1 MSGQLRIQRSFSID
15 HSLLRQ
21 EVIRALQ
28 WLPELSEW
36 LECKHLLLTGG
47 TGFFGKWLLI
57 LLSVLREQGVDIQVT
72 VVSRDPARFLDANPF
87 YRNAGWLHW
96 VMADV
101 RHVSLA
107 SQRFDLLLH
116 GATDTSVA
124 AQQDQLNI
132 YDSILGGTRNM
143 LENVVQAGIERV
155 LLVGSGAQ
163 YGVLDAQLGPVGES
177 CRLACASEQAA
188 SAYGEA
194 KRAAETLAALY
205 ADHHGFELVH
215 ARCFAF
221 SGPGLPLNEHFAIG
235 NFVRDALYA
244 DAIVL
249 NSNGTAMRSYLHGAD
264 LAAWLLTIL
273 MRGESGQA
281 YNVGSDQAISIIDLA
296 RRVISRVAPG
306 KPLYILGNED
316 DCVRSF
322 YVPDVRRARSL
333 GLDVWTDLD
342 ISIDSMACWGRQ
354 AYRLTD

>member
-1 MSGQLRIQRSFSID
+1 M
-15 HSLLRQ
+15 LRQ
-21 EVIRALQ
+21 EVILALER
-28 WLPELSEW
+28 LPDLSGR
-36 LECKHLLLTGG
+36 LERKHLLLTGG
-47 TGFFGKWLLI
+47 TGFFGKWLLA
-57 LLSVLREQGVDIQVT
+57 LLSILREQGVDIQVT
-72 VVSRDPARFLDANPF
+72 IVSRDPARFMDANPF
-87 YRNAGWLHW
+87 YRDAGWLHW

-143 LENVVQAGIERV
+143 LENAVQAGIERV

-163 YGVLDAQLGPVGES
+163 YGVLDAHVGPVVES
-177 CRLACASEQAA
+177 FRLACASEQAA

-194 KRAAETLAALY
+194 KRAAGTLAALY

-221 SGPGLPLNEHFAIG
+221 SGPGLPLDGHFAIG
-235 NFVRDALYA
+235 NFVRDALYS
-244 DAIVL
+244 DTVVL

-264 LAAWLLTIL
+264 LAAWLLTL
-273 MRGESGQA
+273 LVRGESGQA
-281 YNVGSDQAISIIDLA
+281 YNVGSDHAISIANLA
-296 RRVISRVAPG
+296 RRVITRVAPG
-306 KPLYILGNED
+306 KPLHLLGKGN

-322 YVPDVRRARSL
+322 YVPDIGKARSL

-342 ISIDSMACWGRQ
+342 ASIDSMARWGR
-354 AYRLTD
+354 